1 MMDNEKESET
11 EKLCKNHEN
20 LQHMNEYTEYGLGKS
35 KKWHIVASKVLPTN
49 NFEKKLL
56 MFRRNEYDPTDYM
69 SYGIYGSTTG
79 YRSSVVLDT
88 YRVT

>member
-49 NFEKKLL
+49 NFEKK
-56 MFRRNEYDPTDYM
+56 NC
-69 SYGIYGSTTG
+69 
-79 YRSSVVLDT
+79 
-88 YRVT
+88 

>member
-1 MMDNEKESET
+1 MRDNEKESET

-49 NFEKKLL
+49 NFEKK
-56 MFRRNEYDPTDYM
+56 NC
-69 SYGIYGSTTG
+69 
-79 YRSSVVLDT
+79 
-88 YRVT
+88 